1 MSAAAVSPFGVGRPQ
16 RSARG
21 AARGQNDGQ
30 HATTEPT
37 PGNRVRNAA
46 ARATRLI
53 PRLLAVPRRAKK
65 HPRKSPP
72 EALVS
77 ALEDAVDAGIIV
89 SKHASVMTH
98 HPTKT
103 RSRISP
109 VFAAAREAVVGER
122 PGKISQRVFDT
133 AGHAAAKAMEDS
145 ARPIEYELMADGI
158 LGIPDHAIWM
168 AARHAAG
175 DLFYRLPA
183 EKRERRGGDLLEKAG
198 NAAVAA
204 ARDRLGRGGG
214 RTFQKRPEAGGHPG
228 RDGSPQFR
236 AAVVS
241 TRRLASDV
249 AGVVE
254 DTASVGTALHAA
266 TAATFGAAVKGPP
279 PGGLAG
285 AVGKACGAISEA
297 VIRHDRMAGSV
308 VAALCG
314 EIRHAAVCWP
324 NARAA
329 VRGSE
334 NLLLDRAADRTFIAM
349 GESSFEAAYEALA
362 ACAYAASGKYAFKRA
377 YESAAAEACGVELPE
392 PPKAAGRGA
401 GRRGASDALPDEF
414 LQELYRPRYD
424 AAGEAADARK
434 AALRRSVFP
443 AVLLTNYVAAA
454 AHGGGM
460 GAVMFLYRAA
470 YRAGAEA
477 AEPVI
482 A

>member
-1 MSAAAVSPFGVGRPQ
+1 MY
-16 RSARG
+16 
-21 AARGQNDGQ
+21 
-30 HATTEPT
+30 
-37 PGNRVRNAA
+37 RV
-46 ARATRLI
+46 
-53 PRLLAVPRRAKK
+53 AKK
-65 HPRKSPP
+65 HPRGRPP
-72 EALVS
+72 GAVVAVINDAIDAAFMVS
-77 ALEDAVDAGIIV
+77 DVLEKAPRGA
-89 SKHASVMTH
+89 A
-98 HPTKT
+98 KT
-103 RSRISP
+103 RSGMRSA
-109 VFAAAREAVVGER
+109 FAAAREAVADQEPGRVGR
-122 PGKISQRVFDT
+122 RAFV
-133 AGHAAAKAMEDS
+133 AAAEA
-145 ARPIEYELMADGI
+145 AAAAIADGPA
-158 LGIPDHAIWM
+158 LADYGLVESALTGVPDHAVRV
-168 AARHAAG
+168 AARQAAG

-183 EKRERRGGDLLEKAG
+183 KERERRGGDLLEKAG
-198 NAAVAA
+198 KAAVAA
-204 ARDRLGRGGG
+204 AKDRLGRGGG
-214 RTFQKRPEAGGHPG
+214 RTFQKRPGAGGHPG

-249 AGVVE
+249 ARVVE

-266 TAATFGAAVKGPP
+266 TAAAFGAAVRGVP

-285 AVGKACGAISEA
+285 AVGKACGAISEV

-314 EIRHAAVCWP
+314 EIRHAAVRWP
-324 NARAA
+324 DARAA

-334 NLLLDRAADRTFIAM
+334 KLLLDRAADRTFVAM
-349 GESSFEAAYEALA
+349 GESSFEAAYETLA

-401 GRRGASDALPDEF
+401 GRRGAIDALPEEF
-414 LQELYRPRYD
+414 LQELYLRRYD
-424 AAGEAADARK
+424 AADGAADARK
-434 AALRRSVFP
+434 AALRLSVFP

-470 YRAGAEA
+470 YRAGAKA
-477 AEPVI
+477 AKSVI

>member
-1 MSAAAVSPFGVGRPQ
+1 MPRVARKHPRGRHFGAVVAVLNDAIDAAFTVSAVSEKAP
-16 RSARG
+16 RG
-21 AARGQNDGQ
+21 AA
-30 HATTEPT
+30 E
-37 PGNRVRNAA
+37 
-46 ARATRLI
+46 
-53 PRLLAVPRRAKK
+53 
-65 HPRKSPP
+65 
-72 EALVS
+72 
-77 ALEDAVDAGIIV
+77 
-89 SKHASVMTH
+89 
-98 HPTKT
+98 T
-103 RSRISP
+103 RSGMRP
-109 VFAAAREAVVGER
+109 AFAAAREAVADQE
-122 PGKISQRVFDT
+122 PGT
-133 AGHAAAKAMEDS
+133 ADRRAFVAAAEA
-145 ARPIEYELMADGI
+145 AAAAIAHGPALADYGQVERAVM
-158 LGIPDHAIWM
+158 GVPDHAVRV
-168 AARHAAG
+168 AARQAAG
-175 DLFYRLPA
+175 DLFYRWSA
-183 EKRERRGGDLLEKAG
+183 KERERRGGDLLEKARK
-198 NAAVAA
+198 AAVAA

-214 RTFQKRPEAGGHPG
+214 GRLQKRPGAGGRPG
-228 RDGSPQFR
+228 RDEPLEFR

-241 TRRLASDV
+241 TRRFASDV
-249 AGVVE
+249 ARAVK
-254 DTASVGTALHAA
+254 DTANVGTALHAA
-266 TAATFGAAVKGPP
+266 TAAAFGAAIRGVP

-401 GRRGASDALPDEF
+401 GRRGAINAPPEEF
-414 LQELYRPRYD
+414 LRELYRPRYD
-424 AAGEAADARK
+424 AADGAADARK

-443 AVLLTNYVAAA
+443 AVLLTDYEAAA
-454 AHGGGM
+454 AGM

-470 YRAGAEA
+470 YRAGAGA